1 MWDTVEICD
10 SGVSRRFRLLLSHSV
25 SFVSSLKMFPM
36 ESWEELGSLPW
47 VHCLDPSFESILY
60 HLIAQ
65 GSEMSL
71 QEAVPGL

>member
-1 MWDTVEICD
+1 MWDTMEIWD
-10 SGVSRRFRLLLSHSV
+10 SGVSRRFRHLLSQSV

-36 ESWEELGSLPW
+36 ESWEELVSLPW
-47 VHCLDPSFESILY
+47 VHCLDPSFKSILY
-60 HLIAQ
+60 HPIAQ